1 MSNLGVLIGA
11 PILLV
16 QLVVSGILVGAIF
29 ALVAYGMAL
38 VWGVMKIINIAQGE
52 FVMLGGYI
60 VFYLDRAGIH
70 PLFGIP
76 LAAAAMYVFGILL
89 YGAVI
94 RRLVDRDMF
103 VSILATF
110 GISILLQQLANQLFS
125 ADIRTMPSPLPS
137 LSYADG
143 MISIAAIKIVG
154 FCAALVVGAGLVV
167 FLRSTRIGQA
177 IRATAQNARA
187 ARTLGVDTNRIYA
200 TTFALNCAICG
211 AAGGLVAMTWFVQP
225 YVGLTYTLRSFM
237 IVIAAGLGNLPGV
250 IVAGGVLGILEEA
263 AGFVL
268 GAEYQT
274 AFIFLLLIVL
284 LVARNMMLARHR
296 RYLR

>member
-1 MSNLGVLIGA
+1 MSNIGVLTGA

-38 VWGVMKIINIAQGE
+38 VWGVLRIINIAQGE
-52 FVMLGGYI
+52 LVMLGGYV

-70 PLFGIP
+70 PLFGVPI
-76 LAAAAMYVFGILL
+76 AAAAMYVFGILL
-89 YGAVI
+89 YEAVI

-110 GISILLQQLANQLFS
+110 GVSILLQQLANQLFS

-137 LSYADG
+137 LSFADG
-143 MISIAAIKIVG
+143 MVSIAEIKIVG
-154 FCAALVVGAGLVV
+154 FCAALAVGAALIV
-167 FLRSTRIGQA
+167 FLRSTRIGRA
-177 IRATAQNARA
+177 IRATSQNARA
-187 ARTLGVDTNRIYA
+187 ARALGVDTNRVYA
-200 TTFALNCAICG
+200 TTFALNSAICG
-211 AAGGLVAMTWFVQP
+211 AAGGLVAMTWFIQP
-225 YVGLTYTLRSFM
+225 YVGLTYTLRAFM
-237 IVIAAGLGNLPGV
+237 IVITAGLGNLPGV
-250 IVAGGVLGILEEA
+250 IVAGGALGVLEEL

-268 GAEYQT
+268 GSEYQT

-284 LVARNMMLARHR
+284 LLARNLALARQR